1 MFKTKNLYQN
11 DDRWKETRLGNSDE
25 TIGVWGCLLTSITM
39 MLNGLGYEET
49 PLTVNDKMK
58 ANGGFHGAIFIPS
71 VIPYVYSN
79 VRYNNMQSCEDI
91 PAPVARIDAA
101 VAAGKPVILQ
111 VDWTRQAGI
120 QTHYVLVK
128 EKVGDDYSL
137 YDPYKYP
144 GDSPDKPV
152 LLTTRYKYQG
162 KTLESEISAVFWFD
176 GTTPPASPEPATVPV
191 PADAMTLFVIEDD
204 LALRAEPNLDG
215 YLWKRMTAGS
225 ELKSLESSDAT
236 RSKLGQHRQWLHV
249 KEVFS
254 GQQGYT
260 AAWYLSMNRD
270 ASPVSTESLNA
281 SDSATDSTYDEKVPV
296 PPGAMSLI
304 PTDDVAL
311 RSQPVVDS
319 STLIRRVALVEKLIS
334 LEPVEQTIEKIGVD
348 GQWLHVQEQKGRQ
361 GYVAAWYVKYESG
374 TNAQSAVANT
384 QYTQSETVKV
394 RTTIELVALRTKPVV
409 DASTLIEYL
418 PLGTQLTII
427 EPGGEQ
433 KIGANNQWIN
443 VKGESGTD
451 GFIAAWFVAPV

>member
-25 TIGVWGCLLTSITM
+25 TIGGWGWLLTSVTM
-39 MLNGLGYEET
+39 VLNGLGYEET

-79 VRYNNMQSCEDI
+79 IRYNKMLSCEDF
-91 PAPVARIDAA
+91 PAPVSQIDAA

-111 VDWTRQAGI
+111 VDWTKQAGI

-137 YDPYKYP
+137 YDPYRYP

-176 GTTPPASPEPATVPV
+176 GTTSPASPEPATVPV
-191 PADAMTLFVIEDD
+191 RADAMTLFITEDD

-215 YLWKRMTAGS
+215 FLWKRMNAGS
-225 ELKSLESSDAT
+225 ELKSLENSDAT
-236 RSKLGQHRQWLHV
+236 RSKLGQQGQWIRV
-249 KEVFS
+249 QEVLS

-260 AAWYLSMNRD
+260 AAWYLSTNR
-270 ASPVSTESLNA
+270 AEPITSTGSVNA
-281 SDSATDSTYDEKVPV
+281 STSAADTVSDATVPV

-311 RSQPVVDS
+311 RTQPVVDS
-319 STLIRRVALVEKLIS
+319 STLIRRVAPVEKLIS
-334 LEPVEQTIEKIGVD
+334 LESVEQTIKKIGVN
-348 GQWLHVQEQKGRQ
+348 GQWLHVQEKKGRQ

-374 TNAQSAVANT
+374 TSAQTAVAKT
-384 QYTQSETVKV
+384 QYTKSETVKV

-418 PLGTQLTII
+418 PLGTVLTII

-443 VKGESGTD
+443 VKGEPGTE